1 MIAAE
6 DIVPRAE
13 IKLEQRCVAAQSCVL
28 EPPCVHSP
36 GRRCVSGRMPQRV
49 VDMYRQWQSSSLP
62 NPLNHPFTAQAG
74 HDLCVEVKARADGG
88 NPLLVLRLSLAVRSP
103 TRELLN
109 FGSIR
114 KLVG

>member
-1 MIAAE
+1 VCPFPGPPVRIRSNAAACCGH
-6 DIVPRAE
+6 VPAMA
-13 IKLEQRCVAAQSCVL
+13 V
-28 EPPCVHSP
+28 
-36 GRRCVSGRMPQRV
+36 
-49 VDMYRQWQSSSLP
+49 SSLP